1 MRKTWTDHNTRK
13 IPSSPHPIEL
23 NISPMKGASAG
34 TFETLVFF
42 FFFLLNSGFPWTRS
56 AIVREGEGAKARGR
70 FEKNEADQVFLGPG
84 LWINFSTR
92 ASAASG
98 YGAPAEFTASHW
110 MSSNCFPWENSSC
123 EFTATFYWRV
133 EGEACAWTLEEDRFR
148 DGWCRGWQLWRNFI
162 LFFYICVEVVYIER
176 EIFL

>member
-1 MRKTWTDHNTRK
+1 
-13 IPSSPHPIEL
+13 
-23 NISPMKGASAG
+23 MKGASAG

-42 FFFLLNSGFPWTRS
+42 FFSFFSQFRIPLDTVGHCAR
-56 AIVREGEGAKARGR
+56 GGGAKARGR

-162 LFFYICVEVVYIER
+162 LSFFFYICVGVVYIYRER
-176 EIFL
+176 YFFNKNLEKISKRAILLLFTLE

>member
-1 MRKTWTDHNTRK
+1 
-13 IPSSPHPIEL
+13 
-23 NISPMKGASAG
+23 MKGASAG
-34 TFETLVFF
+34 TFETPVFF
-42 FFFLLNSGFPWTRS
+42 FSFFSQFRIPLDTVGHCAR
-56 AIVREGEGAKARGR
+56 GGGAKARGR

-162 LFFYICVEVVYIER
+162 LSFFFYICVGER
-176 EIFL
+176 YFFNKNLEKISKRAILLLFTLE

>member
-1 MRKTWTDHNTRK
+1 
-13 IPSSPHPIEL
+13 
-23 NISPMKGASAG
+23 MKGASAG

-42 FFFLLNSGFPWTRS
+42 FFFFFSIQDSLGHGRPLC
-56 AIVREGEGAKARGR
+56 ERGR
-70 FEKNEADQVFLGPG
+70 GQRRGFEKNEADQVFLGPG

-162 LFFYICVEVVYIER
+162 LSFFFYICVGGIYI
-176 EIFL
+176 